1 MRSEIRTLSRAVSTL
16 VVLFVLVFGASLET
30 LAQRHGGMTGREWGR
45 SHNRGRHLGWTRGR
59 RVGRFHRD
67 DDGSVLRR
75 VLRRDR
81 KAERKA
87 LRRQQRL
94 DRRSFSGS
102 DRSVLEQRFRRE
114 RSDLR
119 ERQRGDRDLFKHSH
133 GGRGRH

>member
-1 MRSEIRTLSRAVSTL
+1 MRFKIRTLSRAVSTL

-30 LAQRHGGMTGREWGR
+30 LAQKHRGMNGRAWGR

-59 RVGRFHRD
+59 RVGQFRRGD
-67 DDGSVLRR
+67 DRPALRR

-81 KAERKA
+81 RAERRV
-87 LRRQQRL
+87 LRRQRRF

-102 DRSVLEQRFRRE
+102 DRSVLEQRFHHE

-119 ERQRGDRDLFKHSH
+119 ARQRAERDLFKQSR